1 MKLPIKKTA
10 LFIFLII
17 FSNAAYSTEYH
28 TKEWI
33 VATIIGS
40 FSENQ
45 NLKYYI
51 EPQLRLI
58 DDPYVFNQAFILT
71 GLGYQLTPAVMIFA
85 GPGFVVTKNTE
96 GQTYNEYRLWQQLN
110 WQIFNDSSLSLNS
123 RTRLEE
129 KQRSDQMQI
138 AIQLRQR
145 LWARIPIKNTNQ
157 YYYSIFD
164 EVFFNLNHPT
174 WVSPYFFDQNR
185 AFVGIGKQLTKNTMI
200 DFGYLNQLQLG
211 PPRQISHVM
220 LLSFSI
226 TF

>member
-1 MKLPIKKTA
+1 MKLPIKIKA
-10 LFIFLII
+10 LCIFLII
-17 FSNAAYSTEYH
+17 FSKTAYCAEFH
-28 TKEWI
+28 TKEWV
-33 VATIIGS
+33 VATFIDS
-40 FSENQ
+40 FSKNQ

-58 DDPYVFNQAFILT
+58 DDPHVFNQAFILT
-71 GLGYQLTPAVMIFA
+71 GLGYQLTPAVTIFA
-85 GPGFVVTKNTE
+85 GPGLIVTKNTE

-110 WQIFNDSSLSLNS
+110 WQLFNDFSISLNS

-129 KQRSDQMQI
+129 KQRSNQMQI

-157 YYYSIFD
+157 YYYSLFD
-164 EVFFNLNHPT
+164 EVFFNLNHPR
-174 WVSPYFFDQNR
+174 WVSANFFEKNR
-185 AFVGIGKQLTKNTMI
+185 AFVGIAKQLTKNTML

-211 PPRQISHVM
+211 SPRQISHVL

-226 TF
+226 TS